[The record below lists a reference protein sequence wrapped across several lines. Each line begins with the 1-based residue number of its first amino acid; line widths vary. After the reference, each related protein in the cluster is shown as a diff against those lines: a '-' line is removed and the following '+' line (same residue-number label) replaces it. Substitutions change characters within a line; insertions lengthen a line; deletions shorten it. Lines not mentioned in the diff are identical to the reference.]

1 MIYVTGGRGWHL
13 GREVVQQLTKSGQRV
28 RVLAGSAEERKALEG
43 PNIEV
48 VVGDCERPETF
59 AHTLNGIDAA
69 MLITRNSLK
78 FVEMDANF
86 IEAAKAARVGRLV
99 KLSALGADVDDETQV
114 KRAHGQA
121 EEFLKQSGLKWTIL
135 RPHFFMQNVL
145 WFIDEIKARGT
156 ISLPMKSAR
165 LGLIDFRDI
174 AAVAVKC
181 LTEAGH
187 EGRTYTL
194 SGPELLSFYD
204 VAGKLGRAIGM
215 PIKYND
221 MPPDEFRELL
231 VSMGRP
237 GWHADSMTRSYV
249 LMSQVANEELT
260 GEVRRILG
268 RQSASFD
275 QVARDYA
282 HFFRLTS

>member
-13 GREVVQQLTKSGQRV
+13 GREVVRQLTKSEQRV
-28 RVLAGSAEERKALEG
+28 RVLAGTAEEGKALEG
-43 PNIEV
+43 PNVEV

-59 AHTLNGIDAA
+59 AHTLDGIDAA

-86 IEAAKAARVGRLV
+86 IDAAKAAGVERLV
-99 KLSALGADVDDETQV
+99 KLSALGADVGDGTQV

-121 EEFLKQSGLKWTIL
+121 EELLKQSGLKWTIL

-145 WFIDEIKARGT
+145 WFIDEIRTRGT

-174 AAVAVKC
+174 AAAAVKC
-181 LTEAGH
+181 LTETGH

-204 VAGKLGRAIGM
+204 VAGKLGQAVGT

-221 MPPDEFRELL
+221 MPPNEFRDLL

-237 GWHADSMTRSYV
+237 AWHADSMTRSYV
-249 LMSQVANEELT
+249 LMSQVENEELT
-260 GEVRRILG
+260 GDVERVLG
-268 RQSASFD
+268 RRPASFD

-282 HFFRLTS
+282 HFFRGI

>member
-1 MIYVTGGRGWHL
+1 MIYVTGGRGWNL
-13 GREVVQQLTKSGQRV
+13 GREVVQQLTTSGQRI
-28 RVLAGSAEERKALEG
+28 RVLAGSAEEGRALEG

-59 AHTLNGIDAA
+59 AHTLDGIDAA

-78 FVEMDANF
+78 FVEMEANF
-86 IEAAKAARVGRLV
+86 IDAAKAARVGRVV
-99 KLSALGADVDDETQV
+99 KLSAVGADVDDETQV
-114 KRAHGQA
+114 KRAHAQA
-121 EEFLKQSGLKWTIL
+121 EELLKQSGLKWTIL

-145 WFIDEIKARGT
+145 WFIDEIRARGT
-156 ISLPMKSAR
+156 ISLPMKSTR
-165 LGLIDFRDI
+165 FGIIDFRDI

-181 LTEAGH
+181 LTETGH

-204 VAGKLGRAIGM
+204 VAGKLGRAVGI

-221 MPPDEFRELL
+221 MLPDEFRELL

-249 LMSQVANEELT
+249 LMSQVENEEPT
-260 GEVRRILG
+260 GDVRRILG
-268 RQSASFD
+268 RQPASFD

-282 HFFRLTS
+282 HFFRVTS

>member
-13 GREVVQQLTKSGQRV
+13 GREVVRQLTKSGQRV
-28 RVLAGSAEERKALEG
+28 RVLAGSAEEGRTLEG
-43 PNIEV
+43 QNIEV

-59 AHTLNGIDAA
+59 AHTLDGIDAA

-86 IEAAKAARVGRLV
+86 IDAAKAARVGHLV
-99 KLSALGADVDDETQV
+99 KLSALGAGVDDETQV

-121 EEFLKQSGLKWTIL
+121 EKLLKQSGLNWTIL

-145 WFIDEIKARGT
+145 WFIDEIRIRGT
-156 ISLPMKSAR
+156 ISLPMKSVR

-174 AAVAVKC
+174 AAVALRC
-181 LTEAGH
+181 LTQTGH

-194 SGPELLSFYD
+194 SGPELLSFYE
-204 VAGKLGRAIGM
+204 VAAKLGRAVGTS
-215 PIKYND
+215 IKYND
-221 MPPDEFRELL
+221 MPPDAFRQLL

-237 GWHADSMTRSYV
+237 PWHADSMTRSYV
-249 LMSQVANEELT
+249 LMSLADELLT
-260 GEVRRILG
+260 GDVERVLG
-268 RQSASFD
+268 RRPASFD

-282 HFFRLTS
+282 HFFGGK

>member
-28 RVLAGSAEERKALEG
+28 RVLAGSLGEGKALEG

-59 AHTLNGIDAA
+59 AHTLDGIDAA

-86 IEAAKAARVGRLV
+86 IDAAKAACVGRLV
-99 KLSALGADVDDETQV
+99 KLSALGAGVDDETQV

-121 EEFLKQSGLKWTIL
+121 EELLKQSGLKWTIL

-145 WFIDEIKARGT
+145 WFIDEIRTRGT

-181 LTEAGH
+181 LTEEGH
-187 EGRTYTL
+187 DGRTYTL
-194 SGPELLSFYD
+194 SGPELLCFED
-204 VAGKLGRAIGM
+204 VAGKLGRAVGI
-215 PIKYND
+215 PIRYDD
-221 MPPDEFRELL
+221 MPLDEFRELL
-231 VSMGRP
+231 IAMGRP
-237 GWHADSMTRSYV
+237 AWHAESMTRSYV
-249 LMSQVANEELT
+249 LMSLADEQLT
-260 GEVRRILG
+260 GDVERVLG
-268 RQSASFD
+268 RQPASFD
-275 QVARDYA
+275 RVARDYA
-282 HFFRLTS
+282 HFFGGK